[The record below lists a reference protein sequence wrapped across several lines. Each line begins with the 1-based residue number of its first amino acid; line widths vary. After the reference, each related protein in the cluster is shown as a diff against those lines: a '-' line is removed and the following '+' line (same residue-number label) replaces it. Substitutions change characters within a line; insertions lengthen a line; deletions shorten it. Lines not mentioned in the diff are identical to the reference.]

1 MRSFRSGVLCLTG
14 EGGGHIV
21 DSMLSLALALVWSCT
36 LPPSPPLQDSTSE
49 DFASRGQK
57 EAPRGSA
64 VDANNVMG
72 QQHRALLLMRA
83 GRFAEAA
90 RVLSRLRQLSERNPQ
105 AVVDAYLNGGSL
117 HEVRHSGAN
126 PTEVAL
132 PSLAEELELAGALTQ
147 NQAGDLAQVVLQQAA
162 GSFPDS
168 AQAHGEYGLLLTS
181 RSEYDRAASELRR
194 AVELDPDSFPYSLA
208 LAEAW
213 LSAKHNF
220 TALKFLLS
228 VRGRFESLPK
238 YQYILALAYYD
249 CYRYPEAI
257 AGFET
262 VARLEPQMDRVP
274 FLIGNCYMALGELA
288 RAQEFYRKAIAMNAK
303 EPAYQ
308 AALGK
313 MLRMQ
318 GHIDDAIQVL
328 EEELRLAPA
337 DSQSRYHLALC
348 YEAKG
353 NFAEAQRLL
362 EQVVTQKP
370 GMLAAHVA
378 LARVY
383 YHNAHK
389 VKGDEQE
396 KIVSRLR
403 AHPEVRSPE
412 PETGPPQVAP
422 QD

>member
-1 MRSFRSGVLCLTG
+1 MPVRPAPYTQNDVESLPTG
-14 EGGGHIV
+14 HA
-21 DSMLSLALALVWSCT
+21 D
-36 LPPSPPLQDSTSE
+36 
-49 DFASRGQK
+49 
-57 EAPRGSA
+57 
-64 VDANNVMG
+64 NVAAE
-72 QQHRALLLMRA
+72 QRRALLLMRT
-83 GRFAEAA
+83 RQFAEAA
-90 RVLSRLRQLSERNPQ
+90 RVLSQLGQSRGGNPQ
-105 AVVDAYLNGGSL
+105 GVLDAYLKGGSL
-117 HEVRHSGAN
+117 HEARHSATN
-126 PTEVAL
+126 PEEVAL
-132 PSLAEELELAGALTQ
+132 PSLAEEFELAGVLAQ
-147 NQAGDLAQVVLQQAA
+147 NHAGDLAAIVLREAA

-168 AQAHGEYGLLLTS
+168 ARAHGEYGELLS
-181 RSEYDRAASELRR
+181 RRSEYDKAASELKR
-194 AVELDPDSFPYSLA
+194 AVELEPDSFPYSLA

-213 LSAKHNF
+213 LSSKHNF

-228 VRGRFESLPK
+228 VRSRFESLPK

-257 AGFET
+257 AEFET
-262 VARLEPQMDRVP
+262 VARVEPQIDRVP
-274 FLIGNCYMALGELA
+274 FLVGNCYMALGELEK
-288 RAQEFYRKAIAMNAK
+288 AQEFYRKAIAMNVK
-303 EPAYQ
+303 DPAYQ

-318 GHIDDAIQVL
+318 GHIDEANQVL

-337 DSQSRYHLALC
+337 DSESRYHLALC

-362 EQVVTQKP
+362 EQVVSQKP

-389 VKGDEQE
+389 AEGDEEE

-403 AHPEVRSPE
+403 AHPEAQSAE
-412 PETGPPQVAP
+412 PNTRPPQVAP